1 MSKYEYW
8 FDGDGNSHEI
18 AKMDTQYI
26 RNCQNQLLKMLDS
39 WQGIIPEQLSDEEL
53 KSKDEVGMKAWFVFN
68 GIAYMNAFSEELD
81 KRIKENR
88 I

>member
-8 FDGDGNSHEI
+8 FDGDGIPHEI

-26 RNCQNQLLKMLDS
+26 INCQNQLLKMLDS
-39 WQGIIPEQLSDEEL
+39 WHGIIPEQLSDDEL
-53 KSKDEVGMKAWFVFN
+53 ESKNEVGMKAWFVFN
-68 GIAYMNAFSEELD
+68 GIEYMNAFSEELN
-81 KRIKENR
+81 KRIKENE